1 MAKTFTDY
9 PKAATNNAKRALE
22 FREDTDNKND
32 CGTPVGWARANQL
45 AKREA
50 ISLDTVKRM
59 AQFNRHNQHKDVPY
73 EEGCGG
79 LMWDAW
85 GGTEGIEWAIRTVEQ
100 EKQNMV
106 NYDILNDVVDM
117 GYEVERLNSVLRNA
131 NGEKIRINIASD
143 GGEVFT
149 GLKLAGLIEAYE
161 GETEANIYGLAASIA
176 TVIALAADTVKINRF
191 GFFMI
196 HNAWGF
202 FQGNKDEVR
211 KQKKVLAEIDDLL
224 ADLYVN
230 KINKA
235 GKLMNGSYE
244 DTRSKIVS
252 MMSAETFLNAAK
264 AIEMGLVDGYIDEEE
279 ESAELQNTA
288 IQNVRQKA
296 TYYNKLPNQLLNI
309 MDDKKTLLA
318 RFAEFLGFSK
328 NEADEVLNTLPEAEN
343 KAMEEEKEEKKEVI
357 EKEEKEE
364 KKEDPMK
371 AMEEKLKA
379 MEDENKELK
388 EQLKAMEDE
397 KKKAESAKNEL
408 EANISNSASYAKGGT
423 DTKSSGIFSKEME
436 DKFNEA
442 FKNANFKNV

>member
-1 MAKTFTDY
+1 
-9 PKAATNNAKRALE
+9 
-22 FREDTDNKND
+22 
-32 CGTPVGWARANQL
+32 
-45 AKREA
+45 
-50 ISLDTVKRM
+50 
-59 AQFNRHNQHKDVPY
+59 
-73 EEGCGG
+73 
-79 LMWDAW
+79 
-85 GGTEGIEWAIRTVEQ
+85 
-100 EKQNMV
+100 MV

-264 AIEMGLVDGYIDEEE
+264 AIEMGLVDGYIDEGE
-279 ESAELQNTA
+279 ESEELQNTA

-309 MDDKKTLLA
+309 MDDKKTLFA
-318 RFAEFLGFSK
+318 RLVEFFGFSK
-328 NEADEVLNTLPEAEN
+328 NDAQEVLNTLPEAKEDTTEEVQA
-343 KAMEEEKEEKKEVI
+343 KAMEEEKEEK
-357 EKEEKEE
+357 KEEKEE

-388 EQLKAMEDE
+388 EKLKAMEEE
-397 KKKAESAKNEL
+397 KKDVEKAKNEL
-408 EANISNSASYAKGGT
+408 EDNISNSASYAKGGT
-423 DTKSSGIFSKEME
+423 ETKSSGIFSKELQ